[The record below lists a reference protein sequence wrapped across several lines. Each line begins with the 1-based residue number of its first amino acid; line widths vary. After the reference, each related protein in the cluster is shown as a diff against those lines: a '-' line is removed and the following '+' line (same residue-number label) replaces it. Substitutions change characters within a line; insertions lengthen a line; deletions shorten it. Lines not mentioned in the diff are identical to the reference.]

1 MTNAS
6 ELSAC
11 FILGAARSGTKLLRD
26 LLAHSSEIAT
36 IPYDVGYIWR
46 WGNEFF
52 PSDELL
58 PEMASARIKNHIR
71 KTLPA
76 LISRDTGSQAR
87 ILLEKSVS
95 NTLRADFLAE
105 IYPQARFIHLVRDG
119 RAVVESSLRQWK
131 APPDTNYLI
140 RKLKYF
146 PWSNYRYA
154 FWYLNNIIKG
164 KFGTGRGQ
172 HVWGPRYAGI
182 DEDLEVFP
190 LETVCARQWRCCV
203 ESSQLQTGHL
213 GAGRVLEVRYED
225 FVGNVDSLLE
235 VCRFLGIDADD
246 RLVTAYHQ
254 QVTPEYVDK
263 WRDRI
268 KDIDF
273 NAVMREIQ
281 PLQEKL
287 GYQ

>member
-1 MTNAS
+1 MNNAT
-6 ELSAC
+6 ELAPC

-26 LLAHSSEIAT
+26 LLGHSSEVAIV
-36 IPYDVGYIWR
+36 PYDVGYIWR

-52 PSDELL
+52 PNDELL
-58 PEMASARIKNHIR
+58 PEMASAKIKQHIR
-71 KTLPA
+71 KALPM
-76 LISRDTGSQAR
+76 LVSRDPGSQVR
-87 ILLEKSVS
+87 ILLEKSVP
-95 NTLRADFLAE
+95 NTLRAGFLAE
-105 IYPQARFIHLVRDG
+105 VYPEARFIHLIRDG
-119 RAVVESSLRQWK
+119 RAVVESSCRQWQ
-131 APPDTNYLI
+131 APPDTDYLI

-154 FWYLNNIIKG
+154 FWYLTNMIKG
-164 KFGTGRGQ
+164 KFSAGRGQ
-172 HVWGPRYAGI
+172 HIWGPRYAGI
-182 DEDLEVFP
+182 DEDLAVYA

-213 GAGRVLEVRYED
+213 GADRVLEVRYED
-225 FVGNVDSLLE
+225 FVKNVDSLLE

-246 RLVTAYHQ
+246 QLMAAYRQ
-254 QVTPEYVDK
+254 QVTSENLDK

-268 KDIDF
+268 SDIDF
-273 NAVMREIQ
+273 DAVMQEIQ